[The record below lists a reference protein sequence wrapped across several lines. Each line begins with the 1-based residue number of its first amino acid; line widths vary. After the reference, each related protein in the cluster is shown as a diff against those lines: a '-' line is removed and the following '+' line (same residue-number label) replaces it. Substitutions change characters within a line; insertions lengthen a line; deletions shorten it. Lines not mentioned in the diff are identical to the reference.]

1 MIFNYILGPQEI
13 DREKLKISSRTAIR
27 AVVIKEDKILM
38 VHTNRGDYKFPGGG
52 AEVKESHEDTLK
64 REVREETGYLVSTIK
79 NKLGKVIER
88 KLEENEENCVF
99 EMTSH
104 YYLCEVLD
112 DKTKQQLDDYEA
124 EQDFQAEW
132 IQLDKVIGLNEEIVS
147 SNDKNKNPWVYRET
161 YVLKELREQC
171 NQL

>member
-1 MIFNYILGPQEI
+1 LLSF
-13 DREKLKISSRTAIR
+13 
-27 AVVIKEDKILM
+27 
-38 VHTNRGDYKFPGGG
+38 
-52 AEVKESHEDTLK
+52 
-64 REVREETGYLVSTIK
+64 